1 MKREEIKRLMDK
13 GYHVVING
21 VPKKI
26 DKEIWEYLDQQ
37 TEDSCVLVLLEMLT
51 WDDDELAK
59 IENF

>member
-1 MKREEIKRLMDK
+1 MDK

-26 DKEIWEYLDQQ
+26 DKEIWQYLEEQ
-37 TEDSCVLVLLEMLT
+37 TEDSCVLVLSEMLT